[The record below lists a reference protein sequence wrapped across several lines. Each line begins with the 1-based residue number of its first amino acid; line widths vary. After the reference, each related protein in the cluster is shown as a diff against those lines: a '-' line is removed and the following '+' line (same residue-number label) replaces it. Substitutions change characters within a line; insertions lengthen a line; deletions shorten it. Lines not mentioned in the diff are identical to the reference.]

1 MRRIE
6 NTHNIRQNRNLYSK
20 LDQKY
25 PKSNKSQYMGEL
37 IMKIF
42 GVELNW
48 DALKDEIWNFGNKPS
63 SWTAPETPENGVTDI
78 ERNEDTYE
86 ADRHYEEP
94 KQGE

>member
-1 MRRIE
+1 
-6 NTHNIRQNRNLYSK
+6 
-20 LDQKY
+20 
-25 PKSNKSQYMGEL
+25 
-37 IMKIF
+37 MKIF

-48 DALKDEIWNFGNKPS
+48 GALKDEIWNFGNKPS
-63 SWTAPETPENGVTDI
+63 SWIAPETPQNGVIDI